1 MSPWLFPMWVWLIA
15 TLLAQGAEVGTG
27 FTTSHLAWPLL
38 KDDTQ
43 AAVESG
49 EWLPEGGQVYIGDEA
64 ILYTAA
70 ADSCPGLPVQAAT
83 CLTGLKRG
91 QQGTRAGSY
100 AAGSSVR
107 GTESQVLSVLTDMRL
122 IQTDT
127 GWGVVT
133 WPVQSFRTLANLIVE
148 IGTWDYSYLQGHGQ
162 WLVVF
167 MQLLNL
173 GLLVSMV
180 KLFAGPLSSL
190 AGGLARGLTGGRL
203 G

>member
-27 FTTSHLAWPLL
+27 FTTSQLAWALL
-38 KDDTQ
+38 EGETQ
-43 AAVESG
+43 AAVVSG
-49 EWLPEGGQVYIGDEA
+49 DWKPAGGQVYIGNEVIGYESVA
-64 ILYTAA
+64 ET
-70 ADSCPGLPVQAAT
+70 CVGLPVQT
-83 CLTGLKRG
+83 PCLTGLQRG
-91 QQGTRAGSY
+91 AQGTDQGSY

-107 GTESQVLSVLTDMRL
+107 GSESQVLSTLTDLRL
-122 IQTDT
+122 VKTDT

-133 WPVQSFRTLANLIVE
+133 WPVQSFRSLANIIIE
-148 IGTWDYSYLQGHGQ
+148 IGQWDYSYLDGHGQ
-162 WLVVF
+162 WLAIF

-190 AGGLARGLTGGRL
+190 ASGLARGLTGGRL